1 MLVRGARSGDP
12 PSLVTACDQPA
23 PFAPHAAS
31 MSESTAAPEAIA
43 TPEPASEPQ
52 PTPAP
57 APEHTLTGDIRT
69 HEGFRSRF
77 LEHDRT
83 VTVYLPPG
91 YEADHAR
98 RYPVLYLHDGQNIF
112 DRATSVGEEWH
123 VDETA
128 QEMIEAGKMAPVIVV
143 GIWNTGVHRIDEYAP
158 TLREDKGGG
167 GKADDYG
174 KMLVQELKPFI
185 DQTYRTLPG
194 AGNTAMG
201 GSSLGG
207 LVTMHVGL
215 RYPTVFSRLAVLS
228 PSVWWDDR
236 VIRMQPFTWNAD
248 GTPKGNTA
256 HITRLVER
264 ALKLNPKHPQ
274 ACHLAIHAWEASP
287 HPEKAIKAADTLRD
301 LQPALGHMVH
311 MPSHTDVRVGTW
323 AKAVLANEKAIR
335 ADEAYRMV
343 RPRIGF
349 YRLYMTHSRHMLGY
363 AAMMTGQGQKAIN
376 AMDRMAA
383 AVPPEA
389 LKDMGPILDGYMAMP
404 YEVRVRFGR
413 WDEILSLPPP
423 AEGLPLAKALYH
435 QARGI
440 AAAAKGDLA
449 RAYEEER
456 RFLFARPAAMQASLG
471 MNSGA
476 ALVAVAGPLL
486 RGEILIR
493 EGRLSEGIEQLKVA
507 VFAEDQLRYDEP
519 PDWINPA
526 RHPLGAALMMA
537 GRFAEAEGVYR
548 EDLRRLPNNGWS
560 LYGLSQAL
568 AKQGKTK
575 QAREA
580 SAMFA
585 KVWADADMQITSSC
599 LCLPGK

>member
-1 MLVRGARSGDP
+1 
-12 PSLVTACDQPA
+12 
-23 PFAPHAAS
+23 

-236 VIRMQPFTWNAD
+236 VILKEVEALPTKLPVRIWLDAGDREGEDVIAD
-248 GTPKGNTA
+248 A
-256 HITRLVER
+256 R
-264 ALKLNPKHPQ
+264 ALRDALVAKGWAEGQ
-274 ACHLAIHAWEASP
+274 DLAYLEAQGGEHNEASW
-287 HPEKAIKAADTLRD
+287 AARI
-301 LQPALGHMVH
+301 G
-311 MPSHTDVRVGTW
+311 
-323 AKAVLANEKAIR
+323 AVLA
-335 ADEAYRMV
+335 YL
-343 RPRIGF
+343 F
-349 YRLYMTHSRHMLGY
+349 
-363 AAMMTGQGQKAIN
+363 
-376 AMDRMAA
+376 
-383 AVPPEA
+383 PPV
-389 LKDMGPILDGYMAMP
+389 K
-404 YEVRVRFGR
+404 
-413 WDEILSLPPP
+413 
-423 AEGLPLAKALYH
+423 
-435 QARGI
+435 
-440 AAAAKGDLA
+440 
-449 RAYEEER
+449 
-456 RFLFARPAAMQASLG
+456 
-471 MNSGA
+471 
-476 ALVAVAGPLL
+476 
-486 RGEILIR
+486 
-493 EGRLSEGIEQLKVA
+493 
-507 VFAEDQLRYDEP
+507 
-519 PDWINPA
+519 
-526 RHPLGAALMMA
+526 
-537 GRFAEAEGVYR
+537 
-548 EDLRRLPNNGWS
+548 
-560 LYGLSQAL
+560 
-568 AKQGKTK
+568 
-575 QAREA
+575 
-580 SAMFA
+580 
-585 KVWADADMQITSSC
+585 
-599 LCLPGK
+599 